1 MHPSPGHVFERR
13 VFHVEHTVTD
23 EPTTAVGCALAP
35 EPQFTE
41 NTVAVGRGSPTL
53 VDVGRFGHTTSA
65 GAVRSGSGG
74 RRGGAR
80 STLAAHSLRGIDDAS
95 ATRRPPNGRTLIGDE
110 RSHRKSGSVVCPPPG
125 SRDRAATS
133 LTSAHPWRVVD
144 RLACSPSSLTS
155 NASGSDESSTVA
167 RRRARS
173 CCQGS
178 RRCRRT
184 IALRHGTGAGVEGC
198 GPVVR
203 LNRCPVRAPNTR
215 VARVARVAFDPG
227 PSQSP
232 RDADA
237 RRAPAKHAECAE
249 CFGWRRAI
257 RGLRSSDN
265 YSATTRPRST

>member
-53 VDVGRFGHTTSA
+53 VDVGRFGHTSA

-125 SRDRAATS
+125 SRD
-133 LTSAHPWRVVD
+133 
-144 RLACSPSSLTS
+144 
-155 NASGSDESSTVA
+155 
-167 RRRARS
+167 
-173 CCQGS
+173 
-178 RRCRRT
+178 
-184 IALRHGTGAGVEGC
+184 
-198 GPVVR
+198 
-203 LNRCPVRAPNTR
+203 
-215 VARVARVAFDPG
+215 
-227 PSQSP
+227 
-232 RDADA
+232 
-237 RRAPAKHAECAE
+237 
-249 CFGWRRAI
+249 
-257 RGLRSSDN
+257 
-265 YSATTRPRST
+265 